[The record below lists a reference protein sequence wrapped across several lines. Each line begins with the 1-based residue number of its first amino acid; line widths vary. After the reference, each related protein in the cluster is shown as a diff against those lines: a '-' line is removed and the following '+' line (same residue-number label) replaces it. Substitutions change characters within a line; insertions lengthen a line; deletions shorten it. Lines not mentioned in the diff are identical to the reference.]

1 MPLLSQEEKLSLLSL
16 LFSVVFV
23 VFSFF
28 KMFIILFVGLR
39 LGGNLLRIHSCKEL
53 RRCHY
58 FNSASL
64 IVFLIS
70 GDDTVGQLIN
80 SRAVLGSILIVF
92 PNVCVNICSHHL
104 SYFSLTSA
112 SIPRSSTGTGVPPC
126 TDKFLTKSMAA
137 SRLPWTVAG
146 RRIGRAWRR
155 KRLT

>member
-1 MPLLSQEEKLSLLSL
+1 MPLLSQEEKLSL

-92 PNVCVNICSHHL
+92 PTAAKHFNYVLTAQVCYIYEIGYEAEFGIYLVHRVLVFPPQIN
-104 SYFSLTSA
+104 
-112 SIPRSSTGTGVPPC
+112 GV
-126 TDKFLTKSMAA
+126 DKGQGGYYELHFTCIAQGENTLGI
-137 SRLPWTVAG
+137 W
-146 RRIGRAWRR
+146 
-155 KRLT
+155 